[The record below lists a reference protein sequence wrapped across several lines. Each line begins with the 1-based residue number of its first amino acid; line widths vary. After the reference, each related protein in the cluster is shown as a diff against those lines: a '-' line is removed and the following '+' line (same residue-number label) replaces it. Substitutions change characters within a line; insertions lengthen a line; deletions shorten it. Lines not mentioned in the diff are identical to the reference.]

1 MPWTVG
7 RVRITKFV
15 ELETVGGTRFILPQ
29 ATPEAIRALSWL
41 TPDFAT
47 GEGKLKMSIHTLM
60 LAIPTRRI
68 LVNTGRGNDEQDE
81 AVMHGRELRTARA
94 GSAPPTA
101 S

>member
-1 MPWTVG
+1 
-7 RVRITKFV
+7 
-15 ELETVGGTRFILPQ
+15 
-29 ATPEAIRALSWL
+29 
-41 TPDFAT
+41 
-47 GEGKLKMSIHTLM
+47 MSIHTLM

-81 AVMHGRELRTARA
+81 ADMHGRELRPARA